1 MTLPPTRKRAP
12 SREARRAPSWRGLA
26 APGAATGKRRPESR
40 VGAPRSPA
48 HRRARAP
55 VPICRR
61 GRGGRKRQASTA
73 TARPASRASQ
83 DSANPQASPRAPDG
97 PRPVLASA
105 ADGGHHPVYR
115 FLLPLFGFCHALGQ
129 ARAWVRRALGPGTRV
144 GQARGWARHAGG
156 PVTGGCSYVAH
167 RNPVAQAAQPGYGGA
182 LRGAPRCGAKKD
194 VGSNAQI
201 ASAANTVLCSRRLYI
216 VQSGQRR
223 KTGHVKGGN
232 D

>member
-1 MTLPPTRKRAP
+1 MTLPPTRERAP

-115 FLLPLFGFCHALGQ
+115 FLLPLFGFCHALG
-129 ARAWVRRALGPGTRV
+129 PGTRV
-144 GQARGWARHAGG
+144 GQARGWAGHGSAAAMLPIG
-156 PVTGGCSYVAH
+156 
-167 RNPVAQAAQPGYGGA
+167 NPVAQAAHPGYGGA
-182 LRGAPRCGAKKD
+182 LGGAPRCGAKKD
-194 VGSNAQI
+194 AGSNAQI

>member
-1 MTLPPTRKRAP
+1 MTLPPTRERAP

-115 FLLPLFGFCHALGQ
+115 FLLPLWGFCHALGQ
-129 ARAWVRRALGPGTRV
+129 ARAWARHAGGPGTRV
-144 GQARGWARHAGG
+144 GRSR
-156 PVTGGCSYVAH
+156 VGCSFVAH
-167 RNPVAQAAQPGYGGA
+167 RNPVAQAAHPGYGGA
-182 LRGAPRCGAKKD
+182 LGGAPRCGAKKD